1 MTYDAALKLG
11 LKALST
17 AIDEKLKADSIEVG
31 VVRTDAKFRRLT
43 EDEMSKVLA
52 KSAEK
57 PKAASKKTEKA

>member
-1 MTYDAALKLG
+1 
-11 LKALST
+11 
-17 AIDEKLKADSIEVG
+17 